1 MSIFKDKDARDM
13 ASGAKLLGW
22 FAIGLAGTS
31 TLISTGN
38 FFTKASKKSVKG
50 VVAEAE
56 LLKDSIVILRDN
68 NNDLVEDM
76 KKVKAETEELKTKV
90 TNTES
95 DIVNL
100 KTEVTPEQMTSIVNQ
115 LKSIKVKI

>member
-1 MSIFKDKDARDM
+1 MSIFTDKKAREQADA
-13 ASGAKLLGW
+13 AKLLARIATGV
-22 FAIGLAGTS
+22 AAVATATS
-31 TLISTGN
+31 AAN
-38 FFTKASKKSVKG
+38 FFTKASKKTVKG
-50 VVAEAE
+50 VVTETE
-56 LLKDSIVILRDN
+56 LLKESIVILRDN

-100 KTEVTPEQMTSIVNQ
+100 KTEVTPEQMTSIVAQ